1 MLSREDSLKLLEE
14 NIKNEALKKHML
26 AVSAIMKGLGR
37 RFHQK
42 EELWE
47 FVGLLHDIDYEK
59 VEGDMEV
66 HGKVSAEMLEGE
78 VPEDCLHAIRAHNEL
93 TGAKPET
100 LIDKSLII
108 ADAISGL
115 IVAVALVMPNKKLS
129 EVKVKSI
136 KKKFKDK
143 SFARNVDRNR
153 IMMCEEIGLE
163 YGEFLDIA
171 LKSLQE
177 ISDDLGL

>member
-1 MLSREDSLKLLEE
+1 MLSREDSLRLIEE

-26 AVSAIMKGLGR
+26 AVSAIMKGLAR
-37 RFHQK
+37 KLHQN
-42 EELWE
+42 EELYE
-47 FVGLLHDIDYEK
+47 RVGLLHDIDYER
-59 VEGDMEV
+59 VGGNMNV
-66 HGKVSAEMLEGE
+66 HGKVSAEMLEDKL
-78 VPEDCLHAIRAHNEL
+78 PEECLHAIRAHNEL
-93 TGAKPET
+93 TGAKPES
-100 LIDKSLII
+100 LMDKSLII

-115 IVAVALVMPNKKLS
+115 IVAVALVMPSKKLS

-143 SFARNVDRNR
+143 SFARNVDRNK

-163 YGEFLDIA
+163 YEEFLDIA

-177 ISDDLGL
+177 ISSDLGL